1 MRVMKAALPAF
12 HDEVCA
18 RQRGRGGGVRKE
30 HPALSSI
37 QGEEQLRGNRAV
49 MASPVGG
56 VVEGGGTDPT
66 HSWSPSRHAPAPRHA
81 CSHVG
86 AQGHT
91 CLLTSPKETK
101 QGNHSFKNEM
111 MAF

>member
-1 MRVMKAALPAF
+1 MRVMKAALPGF
-12 HDEVCA
+12 HDEVCT
-18 RQRGRGGGVRKE
+18 RQGLGEGGQEGA
-30 HPALSSI
+30 PALSSI
-37 QGEEQLRGNRAV
+37 QGEEKLRYNRAV

-56 VVEGGGTDPT
+56 VAEGGGTDPT

-91 CLLTSPKETK
+91 CRLPRPKDTK

-111 MAF
+111 MVF